1 MSNVIGIQC
10 TNLKDTNNKLI
21 YEGDIIEL
29 EGKIRGEVKFGEYKT
44 YDLADITHYGFY
56 VNFSSIDKICTI
68 IDAVNPN
75 IYKQCQVVGNI
86 YENPELLNNS

>member
-29 EGKIRGEVKFGEYKT
+29 EGKIRGEVKCGEYKT